1 MLAQVKEVLLI
12 IALLLLDLWFLDVH
26 FHLGWLDAQP
36 SQHHSPRLRH

>member
-26 FHLGWLDAQP
+26 FHLG
-36 SQHHSPRLRH
+36 